1 MSGQK
6 FIRRNQKPRVHI
18 EYEVETGG
26 ATEKVSLPWVMGV
39 MADLSGHT
47 GPDEIGKVEDRD
59 FVEISPDNFDS
70 VMKKN
75 KPSLTMDVPDRISG
89 EEGKSMKVKLS
100 FNKMEDFSPAS
111 IARRDPTLKKLLDA
125 RTKLQAFLS
134 YAEDSD
140 EAQALISKVLQDE
153 DLMKAIAGEQ
163 GGAGGAAVSAGEAPP
178 AEPSGG
184 DAPSDAGDAPKQEG
198 ETNE

>member
-1 MSGQK
+1 MASGQK

-47 GPDEIGKVEDRD
+47 GPDEIGKLEDRE
-59 FVEISPDNFDS
+59 FLEINPDNFNS
-70 VMKKN
+70 VMKKA
-75 KPSLTMDVPDRISG
+75 KPTLSINVPDRISG
-89 EEGKSMKVKLS
+89 QEGKTMKVDLA
-100 FNKMEDFSPAS
+100 FDKMDHFSPAE

-134 YAEDSD
+134 YAEDSE
-140 EAQALISKVLQDE
+140 EAQTLIAKVLQDE
-153 DLMKAIAGEQ
+153 TLMQAIQGNQDSTPEADAG
-163 GGAGGAAVSAGEAPP
+163 APP
-178 AEPSGG
+178 QA
-184 DAPSDAGDAPKQEG
+184 DASDAGDGEG
-198 ETNE
+198 QDNG

>member
-39 MADLSGHT
+39 MADLSGNT
-47 GPDEIGKVEDRD
+47 GADEIGKVEDRD

-75 KPSLTMDVPDRISG
+75 KPSLSMDVPDRVSG

-125 RTKLQAFLS
+125 RTKLQSFLS

-140 EAQALISKVLQDE
+140 EAQALIAKVLQDE

-163 GGAGGAAVSAGEAPP
+163 GGAAPAPAAEAPSEAPP
-178 AEPSGG
+178 PEAPAGEPESPSEEGG
-184 DAPSDAGDAPKQEG
+184 
-198 ETNE
+198 TNE

>member
-26 ATEKVSLPWVMGV
+26 ATEKVSLPWIMGV
-39 MADLSGHT
+39 MADLSGNT
-47 GPDEIGKVEDRD
+47 GADELGKLEDRE
-59 FVEISPDNFDS
+59 FLEISPSNFDT

-75 KPSLTMDVPDRISG
+75 KPTLSMDVPDRISG
-89 EEGKSMKVKLS
+89 EKGKSMKVNLS

-140 EAQALISKVLQDE
+140 EAQALISKVLQDD
-153 DLMKAIAGEQ
+153 DLMNAIAGEQ
-163 GGAGGAAVSAGEAPP
+163 GGASGGAEAPAADAPAGEP
-178 AEPSGG
+178 ESPSE
-184 DAPSDAGDAPKQEG
+184 EG
-198 ETNE
+198 TTNE

>member
-1 MSGQK
+1 MASGQK
-6 FIRRNQKPRVHI
+6 FIGRNQKPRVHI

-47 GPDEIGKVEDRD
+47 GAEAIGKLEDRE
-59 FVEISPDNFDS
+59 FTEISPDNFDS

-75 KPSLTMDVPDRISG
+75 KPSLKLSVPDRISG
-89 EEGKSMKVKLS
+89 EEGKMMSVSLS
-100 FNKMEDFSPAS
+100 FDKMEDFSPAS
-111 IARRDPTLKKLLDA
+111 IARRDPTLKKLLDM
-125 RTKLQAFLS
+125 RTKLHGFLS

-153 DLMKAIAGEQ
+153 DVMKAIQ
-163 GGAGGAAVSAGEAPP
+163 GN
-178 AEPSGG
+178 
-184 DAPSDAGDAPKQEG
+184 DNQEEG
-198 ETNE
+198 QNNG